1 MGVWMVKRWRVR
13 LWEVKVVRGKVVG
26 IGCVWMMGGVWL
38 VLKGKQRSEMGEDSG
53 QRIYVLGEV

>member
-1 MGVWMVKRWRVR
+1 MVKRWRVR